1 MWLNYDQE
9 YQEALKDP
17 SFLAWRK
24 KGAKYKAGN
33 IVTVCAGIRPDS
45 VIEIGCG
52 TGDVLRELMS
62 RSFAGTYTGTDISA
76 SALAAAGRNL
86 GTGFCGSFIS
96 DAANLPLRDKTYSVA
111 VLSHVLE
118 HLDHPARAAQEASRV
133 AEFVVAEV
141 PTEKVATNWMRKLFF
156 RRHYASASD
165 AGHVQF
171 WSPRSFVR
179 FLQNECGFEI
189 LALQREAI
197 SKEED
202 FFGKQGTARVKP
214 FVKHLLQN
222 LLPGF
227 LRIWIFTTHTTVLC
241 RRLSRRA
248 AVAASETA
256 HAGQQERAH
265 VGGFAA

>member
-24 KGAKYKAGN
+24 KGAKYKAEN
-33 IVTVCAGIRPDS
+33 IVAVCSGIRPDS

-62 RSFAGTYTGTDISA
+62 RSFAGSYTGTDISA

-86 GTGFCGSFIS
+86 GTGFCGGFIS
-96 DAANLPLRDKTYSVA
+96 DATNLPLPDNTYSVA

-118 HLDHPARAAQEASRV
+118 HLENPARAAEEASRV

-156 RRHYASASD
+156 GRHYTSATD
-165 AGHVQF
+165 AGHLQF

-202 FFGKQGTARVKP
+202 FFGKQGTARIKP
-214 FVKHLLQN
+214 FIKHLLQG
-222 LLPGF
+222 LLPSF

-241 RRLSRRA
+241 RRLSERT
-248 AVAASETA
+248 AVSANEVA
-256 HAGQQERAH
+256 HVVQQERAR
-265 VGGFAA
+265 VRDFAA